1 MSANLIKQLENR
13 ENPVIFLN
21 KTVLFTLKDMDI
33 VGENLNS
40 YRHSDGNA

>member
-1 MSANLIKQLENR
+1 MSANLIKQLKNR

-21 KTVLFTLKDMDI
+21 KIVLFTLKDMNI

-40 YRHSDGNA
+40 